1 MQLLLLLAAVARMA
15 DSQKLLAAALVGGG
29 LCKGIPAQWHQTPT
43 TATPRGAG
51 DAGQQEM
58 VLAQGSFAAAAAGGD
73 LLWKLFNM
81 II

>member
-1 MQLLLLLAAVARMA
+1 MVGGEQLLLA
-15 DSQKLLAAALVGGG
+15 SALVGGG
-29 LCKGIPAQWHQTPT
+29 LCKGIPARLPQTTT

-51 DAGQQEM
+51 DAGEQEM